1 MAKSNTCSKE
11 INLRNSQTNTPL
23 TMNECPVTMA
33 IDVIGGK
40 WKVVILYQ
48 LRNKT
53 LRFSEIKNNIP
64 EISQKVLARALKE
77 LEKDKLITRHAFA
90 QVPPKVEYQQTALAI
105 ELNPVLDSLCQWGG
119 QLIEI
124 LAADNL

>member
-119 QLIEI
+119 LLIEI